1 MKIDEILNEI
11 DWALD
16 SILPIEE
23 RLLSK
28 ASEAAIMETIAQLR
42 GHLMRTRDEI
52 VDSHNVKG
60 NNKYQPLKVI
70 PIDTLQILYPD
81 MPKNLAAK
89 HIKKLK

>member
-1 MKIDEILNEI
+1 MKIEDILNEI

-28 ASEAAIMETIAQLR
+28 APEPDIMTVIAQLR

-52 VDSHNVKG
+52 VERYNLKNVKEY
-60 NNKYQPLKVI
+60 KPLKVL
-70 PIDTLQILYPD
+70 PIEMLQMLYSD
-81 MPKNLAAK
+81 MPNNLAIK
-89 HIKKLK
+89 HFKKF